1 MKTITL
7 KEDAIHSG
15 NLILVNAHY
24 PCRDNT
30 AERTL
35 LPVNTGTDKIL
46 LDSDAVKHLACL
58 MDRINGWEQ
67 ITTVSGWRSMQEQTD
82 IYTDS
87 LKDNGKTFTE
97 KFVAH
102 PGHSEHQT
110 GLAIDLALKQEHI
123 DFICP
128 DFPYTGICQTFRHDA
143 VSYGFIERYPA
154 NKESITGIAH
164 EPWHFRYVGVP
175 HAEIMVN
182 NDFVLEEY
190 ISFLKKYPRGK
201 THYFHKTEN
210 ECITVSYL
218 EANRTADT
226 QFEIDDNNLYSVS
239 GNNIDGFI
247 ITECLYSHRR
257 FNESVKRNGT
267 SIIICS
273 TSPRH

>member
-7 KEDAIHSG
+7 NHDAIYSG

-24 PCRDNT
+24 PCQDSI
-30 AERTL
+30 AEQTL
-35 LPVNTGTDKIL
+35 LSVNPDNNKIR
-46 LDSDAVKHLACL
+46 LDSEAVKHLVSL

-67 ITTVSGWRSMQEQTD
+67 IAAVSGWRSMQEQTE

-87 LKDNGKTFTE
+87 LKDNGRSFTE

-128 DFPYTGICQTFRHDA
+128 DFPYTGICQTFRRDA
-143 VSYGFIERYPA
+143 ISYGFIERYPE
-154 NKESITGIAH
+154 NKESVTGIAH

-175 HAEIMVN
+175 HAEIMLRHS
-182 NDFVLEEY
+182 FVLEEY
-190 ISFLKKYPRGK
+190 ISFLKNYPRGK
-201 THYFHKTEN
+201 THYFHKIEDK
-210 ECITVSYL
+210 CIAVSYL

-226 QFEIDDNNLYSVS
+226 QLEIDDNIPYSVS

-247 ITECLYSHRR
+247 VTECL
-257 FNESVKRNGT
+257 
-267 SIIICS
+267 
-273 TSPRH
+273 